1 MAQIYPS
8 RVLQKRTSTHH
19 LRINTG
25 VEQSLANSCSSQ
37 ESASSYLYHYNPLRE
52 STSIRIFQLEPGEEG
67 VPLRCTIE
75 HVDVNSG
82 VKFSAVS
89 YVVGSE
95 KTSDRILVGADQY
108 ISLTASLH
116 EVLQNLRGIENI
128 EQKTFWADQICI
140 DKHNTDERNQQVA
153 LMGTVYRKAAQV
165 ITYIGPE
172 TLNDRKGISLIQ
184 TINNLWEKI
193 QHLHPDL
200 DSTVV
205 KSIVERHLPEEND
218 SSWDGFGSIIFR
230 AWSTRV
236 WMIQENVVNE
246 NTIMV
251 CGKIAFPLIIPPT
264 ELHDIFAD
272 HLPERLKFALHNLR
286 ATADSGTLRI
296 LPLPSFG
303 RLIFLRAWM
312 KENRFSSMKLLDLL
326 RIGCNFECRD
336 PRDKVYALLGL
347 ASKELEIEP
356 DYNKS
361 AASVLTDTT
370 VRILQ
375 TSSNLDVLNHVSNDR
390 RDTKLPSWVPDW
402 SLPKSR
408 FLLNTTFALNPELE
422 HCAAA
427 NTTSTVN
434 FDAHQAVLTLHGAII
449 DSIRCSAGDPTINAS
464 HIAQEPDLIL
474 TEYPRMMQVLGNIC
488 REFNYPS
495 NPLPAE
501 LLYPLSRTL
510 TADRRGVPGGDVNAW
525 FTAYLKLCRFRYEMA
540 AGRLLPGQRDIST
553 QADGSKF
560 LKYSLISEGKSLCVT
575 TSGRICLTPSET
587 RVGDSVAIL
596 YGGRTPYVLRPVG
609 EDFEFVG
616 ESYVHGL
623 MKGEALKDPN
633 FQSTVRKIR
642 LI

>member
-1 MAQIYPS
+1 MAAVSYSRISVIQRPKTNFIDFGSACFGLISTFICSPRRNRTRLHNQLILTRNITCTTGMAQIYPS

-205 KSIVERHLPEEND
+205 KSIVERHLPEENG
-218 SSWDGFGSIIFR
+218 WL
-230 AWSTRV
+230 W
-236 WMIQENVVNE
+236 
-246 NTIMV
+246 
-251 CGKIAFPLIIPPT
+251 L
-264 ELHDIFAD
+264 D
-272 HLPERLKFALHNLR
+272 HLSGMVHSGLD
-286 ATADSGTLRI
+286 DSRKRRQREYYHGMR
-296 LPLPSFG
+296 
-303 RLIFLRAWM
+303 
-312 KENRFSSMKLLDLL
+312 ENCISID
-326 RIGCNFECRD
+326 N
-336 PRDKVYALLGL
+336 P
-347 ASKELEIEP
+347 P
-356 DYNKS
+356 D
-361 AASVLTDTT
+361 
-370 VRILQ
+370 R
-375 TSSNLDVLNHVSNDR
+375 TSRH
-390 RDTKLPSWVPDW
+390 
-402 SLPKSR
+402 
-408 FLLNTTFALNPELE
+408 
-422 HCAAA
+422 
-427 NTTSTVN
+427 
-434 FDAHQAVLTLHGAII
+434 
-449 DSIRCSAGDPTINAS
+449 IR
-464 HIAQEPDLIL
+464 
-474 TEYPRMMQVLGNIC
+474 
-488 REFNYPS
+488 
-495 NPLPAE
+495 
-501 LLYPLSRTL
+501 
-510 TADRRGVPGGDVNAW
+510 
-525 FTAYLKLCRFRYEMA
+525 
-540 AGRLLPGQRDIST
+540 
-553 QADGSKF
+553 
-560 LKYSLISEGKSLCVT
+560 
-575 TSGRICLTPSET
+575 
-587 RVGDSVAIL
+587 
-596 YGGRTPYVLRPVG
+596 
-609 EDFEFVG
+609 
-616 ESYVHGL
+616 
-623 MKGEALKDPN
+623 
-633 FQSTVRKIR
+633 
-642 LI
+642 